1 MARPHIE
8 FIQSQVLP
16 WDDGVYGGGWPGVET
31 RILSKDGA
39 DGDAS
44 LLVRYPAGW
53 SRPGTEHLLA
63 DEELF
68 VLDGAIEISG
78 TVYGRHCYAHLP
90 AGYLRTDAK
99 TEGGA
104 VVLTFYSTN
113 PEVRTGIPQPGLYD
127 KALLVH
133 RLSTLEMPWDDR
145 PFDRPLD
152 PNIGSRP
159 SNKTLWHD
167 PRTGE
172 WTFLVAAM
180 AQSFPDGY
188 AGMVETHPVVE
199 EMYLLSGELIGNTG
213 IMQPGAYFWRPP
225 YIEHGPYGTLTGWM
239 GFFRGKGGE
248 MENIWTDHKVP
259 FTFTPA
265 YNPALPPELAD
276 LAPRATPGTR
286 CY

>member
-16 WDDGVYGGGWPGVET
+16 WQDGLYGGGWTTVES
-31 RILSKDGA
+31 RLISKDEEA
-39 DGDAS
+39 GDAS

-68 VLDGAIEISG
+68 VLDGAIEVSG
-78 TVYGRHCYAHLP
+78 TVYGQHCYAHLP
-90 AGYLRTDAK
+90 AGYRRDDAASK
-99 TEGGA
+99 DGA
-104 VVLTFYSTN
+104 VVLTFYSAN
-113 PEVRTGIPQPGLYD
+113 PEVRSGAPPPGLYD

-133 RLSTLEMPWDDR
+133 RLSTLDMAWDQK

-152 PNIGSRP
+152 PAIGNIL

-167 PRTGE
+167 PRTGD
-172 WTFLVAAM
+172 WTFMVAS
-180 AQSFPDGY
+180 QPQTFPEDY
-188 AGMVETHPVVE
+188 AGKVESHPVVE

-225 YIEHGPYGTLTGWM
+225 FIEHGPYGSIIGWM

-259 FTFTPA
+259 FSFTPA
-265 YNPALPPELAD
+265 YNPALPPEMVA
-276 LAPRATPGTR
+276 LAPHAAPATR